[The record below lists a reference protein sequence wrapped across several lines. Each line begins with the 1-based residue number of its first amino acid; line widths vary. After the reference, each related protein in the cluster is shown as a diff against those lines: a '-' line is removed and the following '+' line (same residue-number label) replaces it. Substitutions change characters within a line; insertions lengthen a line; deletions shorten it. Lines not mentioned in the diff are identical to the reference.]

1 MLING
6 KETIVPADGGK
17 QRPVASVFIVKKK
30 EAKKKK

>member
-6 KETIVPADGGK
+6 KETIQPADGGA
-17 QRPVASVFIVKKK
+17 QRPVASVFMVMKK